1 MDEIRPVTIVG
12 AGPAGISAAI
22 YLLRARFEPLLLEED
37 VPGGLLRWA
46 NMVENYPGF
55 PNGIAGPDL
64 AYRFLEHVQTLGGSM
79 TRASVYHISRCEDD
93 TFTISTS
100 VGDHRSMAVIVA
112 TGTKAKRI
120 EVEGLQAAEGRR
132 VFYDLYDL
140 LAKVRPGEKIVVYGG
155 GDAAFDL
162 ALNLS
167 RRGFEVVILC
177 RSKACCL
184 PLLKERVCRE
194 RIKVV
199 EGRMIVR
206 VIDRMNFSLELES
219 METIEADRLLIAC
232 GREPRMEI
240 LDHSL
245 AALSISSDPT
255 TNANIPGL
263 FLAGDV
269 LTYRRRQVGIAVG
282 SGLNAAMQA
291 EQHLRKM
298 AK

>member
-22 YLLRARFEPLLLEED
+22 YLLRAGFEPLLLEED

-46 NMVENYPGF
+46 NVVENYPGF

-64 AYRFLEHVQTLGGSM
+64 ADRFLEHVQTVGGSV
-79 TRASVYHISRCEDD
+79 TKASVYHISRYEDD
-93 TFTISTS
+93 TFTVSTS
-100 VGDHRSMAVIVA
+100 VGDHRSMAVIIA

-120 EVEGLQAAEGRR
+120 ELEGSQASEGRR
-132 VFYDLYDL
+132 VFYDLSDL

-155 GDAAFDL
+155 GDAAFDMG
-162 ALNLS
+162 LNLS
-167 RRGFEVVILC
+167 RRGHEVVILC
-177 RSKACCL
+177 RSRACCL
-184 PLLKERVCRE
+184 PLLKERACRD

-199 EGRMIVR
+199 EGRTIAR
-206 VIDRMNFSLELES
+206 VMDGIIFSLELES
-219 METIEADRLLIAC
+219 IGTIEADRLLIAC

-240 LDHSL
+240 LDNSL

-255 TNANIPGL
+255 SEANIPGL

-269 LTYRRRQVGIAVG
+269 LTGKRRQVGIAIG
-282 SGLNAAMQA
+282 SGLDAAMKA
-291 EQHLRKM
+291 EQYLRKM
-298 AK
+298 VT